1 MPGIHCTW
9 VEQEGVRLTRV
20 GMGTHQA
27 QEKGRD
33 WRGMRAGFWHSK
45 VRDRHLGHSKKK
57 EPRGFTDGGRCLLQD
72 KWNQHLYKS
81 KHYAVL
87 ESTLKRNIWWRG
99 KLHILWTETANFSR
113 KSKTVNT
120 ISSQPRWS
128 LSQLLGSNYHKKQAQ
143 TVCKQECGPEFV
155 TLVFYSTYERTFCL
169 FGNWVLKYHLQG
181 RRDRRTFHDL
191 ITAAG
196 MLWMRNVSYSLTC
209 LSIWSPVGGTVW
221 KMVQP
226 C

>member
-1 MPGIHCTW
+1 MW
-9 VEQEGVRLTRV
+9 VEQESIRLTPV

-27 QEKGRD
+27 PEKGRD
-33 WRGMRAGFWHSK
+33 WRGIRAGFWHSK
-45 VRDRHLGHSKKK
+45 VRDRHLGHTKKK

-72 KWNQHLYKS
+72 KWNQHLYTS

-99 KLHILWTETANFSR
+99 KLNILWTETANFSR
-113 KSKTVNT
+113 KNKTVNT

-155 TLVFYSTYERTFCL
+155 NSCVLLNLWKNMLPIWKLGSKIPSARKKGPPHFSWFNNSCRDALNEKCLLQSHMFEHLVPS
-169 FGNWVLKYHLQG
+169 W
-181 RRDRRTFHDL
+181 
-191 ITAAG
+191 
-196 MLWMRNVSYSLTC
+196 
-209 LSIWSPVGGTVW
+209 
-221 KMVQP
+221 
-226 C
+226 